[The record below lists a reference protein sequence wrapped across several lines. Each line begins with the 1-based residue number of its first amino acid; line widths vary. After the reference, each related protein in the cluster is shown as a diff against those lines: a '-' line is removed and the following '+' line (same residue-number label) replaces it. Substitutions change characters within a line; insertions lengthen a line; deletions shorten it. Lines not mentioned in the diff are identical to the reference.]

1 MSKYRV
7 EETRAEYPANVT
19 KKPLNLSVNAALL
32 EDAKA
37 SGINLSRFLEE
48 HLREAL
54 FAQRKKRWEE
64 ENKGFIESYNAYID
78 KYGTSH
84 SRYQAGKREQTEKPA
99 TSGTTKSRK
108 AA

>member
-1 MSKYRV
+1 MTLRV
-7 EETRAEYPANVT
+7 EETRVETQTGTV
-19 KKPLNLSVNAALL
+19 KKAVNLSVNAALL

-64 ENKGFIESYNAYID
+64 ENREFIESYNAYID
-78 KYGTSH
+78 QHGTSY
-84 SRYQAGKREQTEKPA
+84 SRYQKWRGENGASLSSSKKRKV
-99 TSGTTKSRK
+99 S
-108 AA
+108 

>member
-1 MSKYRV
+1 MTLRV
-7 EETRAEYPANVT
+7 EETRAEYQTGTV
-19 KKPLNLSVNAALL
+19 KKAVNLSVNAVLL

-64 ENKGFIESYNAYID
+64 ENRAFIESYNAHID
-78 KYGTSH
+78 EFGTMA
-84 SRYQAGKREQTEKPA
+84 SRYRTWRREQGDAKPGKA
-99 TSGTTKSRK
+99 TK
-108 AA
+108 AG

>member
-1 MSKYRV
+1 MTLRV
-7 EETRAEYPANVT
+7 EETRAEYQTGTV
-19 KKPLNLSVNAALL
+19 KKAVNLSVNAALL

-64 ENKGFIESYNAYID
+64 ENREFIESYNAYIEQH
-78 KYGTSH
+78 GTSY
-84 SRYQAGKREQTEKPA
+84 SRYQKWRGENGAPP
-99 TSGTTKSRK
+99 SSTKARRVG
-108 AA
+108 